1 MKPGTKNLT
10 LLESKEVATHCH
22 SDGPVIVSL
31 VCIPYPIPGLFRA
44 AVPSGASTGIYEA
57 LELRDND
64 KTRYMGKGK
73 ACSWL
78 LCISDPCT
86 SSRAGGGLALG
97 SGQPAHRPGA
107 MAYGERGRWSST
119 ARACSLL
126 LQCSS
131 LLPRGPG
138 EACVLPRALLPHGG
152 GKGLQHLL

>member
-10 LLESKEVATHCH
+10 LLESKEVTTHCH

-78 LCISDPCT
+78 LCISDPCR
-86 SSRAGGGLALG
+86 SSRAEGGLALG
-97 SGQPAHRPGA
+97 SGQPAHHPGA
-107 MAYGERGRWSST
+107 MAYGEWSRWSST
-119 ARACSLL
+119 ARAWLL
-126 LQCSS
+126 AAAVLQPSAKR
-131 LLPRGPG
+131 PR
-138 EACVLPRALLPHGG
+138 R
-152 GKGLQHLL
+152 GLCPSPSASATWRR